1 MELLFENSS
10 RLLDFSIFVKGS
22 TLEVFIIDFEVLVRD
37 LKKYDQDFLSL
48 KILMRPKELNYDLCF
63 CNLLSEN

>member
-37 LKKYDQDFLSL
+37 LKK
-48 KILMRPKELNYDLCF
+48 
-63 CNLLSEN
+63 